1 MKILAIGLGLI
12 LLAGCASTPPPE
24 PAVIAVEPVIVNNE
38 GTITTDRRE
47 KVKICILELVAQ
59 EAHVLDAT
67 EACIRVYGEHNE
79 QRTPRKVPAL

>member
-12 LLAGCASTPPPE
+12 LLAGCASTPPEPE
-24 PAVIAVEPVIVNNE
+24 PVIVVEPVIVSNE

-47 KVKICILELVAQ
+47 KVKVCILELVAQ
-59 EAHVLDAT
+59 ESHVLDAT
-67 EACIRVYGEHNE
+67 EACIRVYGEHNK